1 MTVIAPTEPHGT
13 QTPTVVP
20 PSRSPRVRVAWTVA
34 GLVVAIAII
43 PALALTLI
51 GSAAYQPLPARQR
64 VFTVPITAVTVETSS
79 GNITVDRGT
88 GVGTVVRTS
97 GVHGLTDPTDVEH
110 VVGHTLVIRSSCGS
124 MFFNDRCSR
133 NYVLQ
138 LPSAAAV
145 TAESTQGDVTIAG
158 TERSVSAHSDQ
169 GDVTVTAVARARC
182 RHRAG
187 KAMSPS
193 PDRLPRRCPP
203 LLVKVMWW
211 SS

>member
-79 GNITVDRGT
+79 GNITVERGT

-145 TAESTQGDVTIAG
+145 TAESTQGDVTDRRNGTIGVGPFRSGRRDGRYGWHGHGAG
-158 TERSVSAHSDQ
+158 IE
-169 GDVTVTAVARARC
+169 RARKC
-182 RHRAG
+182 HHLPIGCHVGVRHF
-187 KAMSPS
+187 
-193 PDRLPRRCPP
+193 
-203 LLVKVMWW
+203 W
-211 SS
+211 SR